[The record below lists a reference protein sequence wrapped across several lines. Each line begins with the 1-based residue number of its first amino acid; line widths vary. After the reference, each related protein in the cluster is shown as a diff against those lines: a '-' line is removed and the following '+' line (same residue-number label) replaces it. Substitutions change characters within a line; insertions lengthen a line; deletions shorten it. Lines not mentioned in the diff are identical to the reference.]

1 MKPWRVRLS
10 QAAEDDFLAIVA
22 WTATHF
28 GNVQAQKYAEVL
40 TLAITA
46 LHKGPDVIGAKTL
59 DDIGQGLK
67 SLHVAR
73 MGRKGSHFV
82 VFRATTENIIDVLR
96 VLHESMDMARHLPSE
111 NSQH

>member
-10 QAAEDDFLAIVA
+10 QSAEADFSQIVA

-28 GNVQAQKYAEVL
+28 GDVQAQKYAEVL

-46 LHKGPDVIGAKTL
+46 LHEGPDVIGAKTR
-59 DDIGQGLK
+59 DDIGHELK

-82 VFRATTENIIDVLR
+82 VFRAATKNTIDVLR
-96 VLHESMDMARHLPSE
+96 VLHESMDLARHLPPE
-111 NSQH
+111 DLQH

>member
-40 TLAITA
+40 TLSITA
-46 LHKGPDVIGAKTL
+46 LHKGPNVIGAKTL
-59 DDIGQGLK
+59 DNIGQGLK

-82 VFRATTENIIDVLR
+82 VFRAATENIIDVLR
-96 VLHESMDMARHLPSE
+96 MLHESMDLARHLPSE

>member
-40 TLAITA
+40 TLSITA

-59 DDIGQGLK
+59 DNIGQGLK

-82 VFRATTENIIDVLR
+82 VFRAATENIIDVLR
-96 VLHESMDMARHLPSE
+96 MLHESMDLARHLPSE